1 MSNSDDLQPFNP
13 ESYVYGLF
21 ADMIEQ
27 NEEITTVENDQ
38 NCNRRKDDNHGAK

>member
-38 NCNRRKDDNHGAK
+38 IVTEEKDDNHGAK

>member
-1 MSNSDDLQPFNP
+1 MIYKPFNP

-27 NEEITTVENDQ
+27 NVDENEAPNKNAEEIDGHSDES
-38 NCNRRKDDNHGAK
+38 K

>member
-1 MSNSDDLQPFNP
+1 DLQPFNA

-27 NEEITTVENDQ
+27 NVPEVAENQ
-38 NCNRRKDDNHGAK
+38 PENEG